1 LFSHEVL
8 ATCRLINHGASHPL
22 EQPKRK
28 KKDENIKNGLWHTPL
43 PPFSLFLIFSPF
55 NKTKIII
62 WRPLGNV

>member
-1 LFSHEVL
+1 MRFLPHVDSSTMVLPILFNNQKE
-8 ATCRLINHGASHPL
+8 
-22 EQPKRK
+22 K

-43 PPFSLFLIFSPF
+43 PPFLLFKIFSPF